1 MGVPRIGWQAG
12 AWSHMVWKKESV
24 VKRHKVR
31 TGLALR
37 VTEPEPQSCRSHSP
51 DVSLALEPVKLRG
64 FKRNGGTRGVRSQL
78 LASQILGPGVIP
90 SAITGCYPSLSHQQ
104 PPSFFFLIYS
114 LRSFSL
120 NNCTISKLQYW
131 CCWFDSSQVSSRLSK
146 YQNKDSKLQGYKPVL
161 LGGCFPIP

>member
-1 MGVPRIGWQAG
+1 MVREAKGGDTRWGFPELDGRQGLG
-12 AWSHMVWKKESV
+12 HTWSEKKESV

-104 PPSFFFLIYS
+104 PPSFFF
-114 LRSFSL
+114 
-120 NNCTISKLQYW
+120 
-131 CCWFDSSQVSSRLSK
+131 
-146 YQNKDSKLQGYKPVL
+146 
-161 LGGCFPIP
+161 